1 MVFGVPRH
9 ELYTEMITN
18 GISFSSTSCT
28 NAFVEQNVAVISV
41 TSEFLSRSKEC
52 LDTGLINHLDIL
64 IIKEQ
69 PVIMALDQANIVT
82 MVCSTS
88 NMDDYCKQ
96 GVLRFGA
103 IHCVQFQFHGEYNP
117 I

>member
-1 MVFGVPRH
+1 MFKVPH
-9 ELYTEMITN
+9 HQLYTEMITN
-18 GISFSSTSCT
+18 GISFSSTSST
-28 NAFVEQNVAVISV
+28 NAFVEQNVSMISV
-41 TSEFLSRSKEC
+41 TSEFLCRSKER

-82 MVCSTS
+82 MVCSAS
-88 NMDDYCKQ
+88 NMDDYCKK

-103 IHCVQFQFHGEYNP
+103 IHCVQFQLHGEYNP